1 MILGIYIFTKRG
13 KKFVFRKELRDFDE
27 DTIEIINKGIMNIVN
42 KFDSYEQGVYRTE
55 LISFKILFAVFGEVI
70 SILIIEEEE
79 FPEDE
84 EITQDMIDA
93 TDALFASIIFNQPL
107 LTKLIKEQSSDED
120 LIFYSQELPKEK
132 QKIIAKPHSNKY
144 IQPDENKKYV
154 KQLDS
159 IVDEVSSALNEE
171 LKPKEE
177 EELFTIQKV
186 FSNFIELTF
195 RYARMYIM
203 ENLIRDLIE
212 DNLGDITDIKMGV
225 NDFLF
230 YFRKSIFVLKDRP
243 EIKYFLK
250 IMDGK
255 KIGVQIK
262 NRTAFTTLFLE
273 EAIEISNGIDKE
285 APLIYFDNVQL
296 AVDLILGKF
305 DVLELALSEKI
316 KVTQLHKFVEWA
328 APLAAVL
335 IKVYEKEEI
344 NKNKI
349 ISIKRLTLEGLAH
362 LIEALFIANLE
373 KDTEKL
379 SAIMGM
385 KKIIYLD
392 ITDLGSLTLNING
405 NKKNIRKMI
414 EIKIGHHLE
423 PDIVLQGSLKHI
435 CLYANG
441 EISFITAI
449 RKVKLVK
456 GISMNPLDLIKGKT
470 FKQISDLFSL
480 WQLTK
485 I

>member
-13 KKFVFRKELRDFDE
+13 KKFVFRKELRDFDD

-70 SILIIEEEE
+70 SILITEEEE
-79 FPEDE
+79 YPDDE

-107 LTKLIKEQSSDED
+107 LTKLIKEQSSEED
-120 LIFYSQELPKEK
+120 LIFYSHELPKEK
-132 QKIIAKPHSNKY
+132 EKTISKPHLGKY

-159 IVDEVSSALNEE
+159 IVDEVSSTLNEE

-177 EELFTIQKV
+177 EEIFTIQKV

-212 DNLGDITDIKMGV
+212 DNPGDITDIKMGV
-225 NDFLF
+225 NDLLF

-255 KIGVQIK
+255 KIGIEIK

-285 APLIYFDNVQL
+285 APLIHIDNVQL

-305 DVLELALSEKI
+305 DVLDLALSEKI

-335 IKVYEKEEI
+335 IKVYEKQEI
-344 NKNKI
+344 DKI
-349 ISIKRLTLEGLAH
+349 ISIKRLTLDGLAH

-373 KDTEKL
+373 KDREKL
-379 SAIMGM
+379 SAIIGM

-414 EIKIGHHLE
+414 EVKIGHHFLE